1 MANHCDIKNS
11 FFFYLISRH
20 HQHVIF
26 RQALGHTQENTF
38 THSHIQPLA
47 KAPALIK
54 HSCHLFTRKK
64 TVKSPSV
71 WWGHVSPFVNTEKK
85 QNMHLLY
92 MWKRGEK
99 Q

>member
-64 TVKSPSV
+64 DCQISLSEVGPCFS
-71 WWGHVSPFVNTEKK
+71 
-85 QNMHLLY
+85 LC
-92 MWKRGEK
+92 
-99 Q
+99 